1 MNDYLELVLKID
13 SCRCHVTVIET
24 TLCFFYP
31 HQVSQFVIQLHSEGG
46 NYRNNKE
53 EKMKNV
59 IQLVSHS
66 NSLSV
71 EGLHSLNPKVE
82 LGEKVLGR
90 HRVSFKVAVVNDE
103 L

>member
-1 MNDYLELVLKID
+1 
-13 SCRCHVTVIET
+13 
-24 TLCFFYP
+24 
-31 HQVSQFVIQLHSEGG
+31 
-46 NYRNNKE
+46 
-53 EKMKNV
+53 MKNV
-59 IQLVSHS
+59 IQLVSQS

-71 EGLHSLNPKVE
+71 EGMHSLNPKVE